1 MNLNAFFDEMFEVL
15 DAAAIGLTIPDETGA
30 RAGEPPAP
38 YVMLPEINY
47 QEPGPGL
54 HRIEDLVVTVVFGP
68 ANNPRVFRTALEYAS
83 TSGTTKSIWAAL
95 RAHTWT
101 SVGTVFIRS
110 AIPNHDSLRDSNPQ
124 VAYDF
129 HIDITGG

>member
-1 MNLNAFFDEMFEVL
+1 MNLNDFFDEMFGVL

-38 YVMLPEINY
+38 YVMLPSINY

-68 ANNPRVFRTALEYAS
+68 ANNPKVFRTALEYAS
-83 TSGTTKSIWAAL
+83 TTGAKSLWAAV
-95 RAHTWT
+95 RTHTWT
-101 SVGTVFIRS
+101 SVGTLFIRS
-110 AIPNHDSLRDSNPQ
+110 AEPNLESLRDSNPQ

>member
-1 MNLNAFFDEMFEVL
+1 
-15 DAAAIGLTIPDETGA
+15 
-30 RAGEPPAP
+30 
-38 YVMLPEINY
+38 MLPTIMY

-54 HRIEDLVVTVVFGP
+54 QRIEDLVLTVVFGP
-68 ANNPRVFRTALEYAS
+68 ANNPKVFRTALEYAS
-83 TSGTTKSIWAAL
+83 TSGTSRSLWAAI

-101 SVGTVFIRS
+101 TVGTLFVRS
-110 AIPNHDSLRDSNPQ
+110 AEPNTDSLRDSNPQ

>member
-1 MNLNAFFDEMFEVL
+1 MNLNTFLDEIFTVL
-15 DAAAIGLTIPDETGA
+15 GAADIGLTIPDETGA

-38 YVMLPEINY
+38 YVMLPAINY

-54 HRIEDLVVTVVFGP
+54 HRIEDLVLTVVFGP
-68 ANNPRVFRTALEYAS
+68 ANNPKVFRTALEYAS
-83 TSGTTKSIWAAL
+83 TSGANSLWAAV
-95 RAHTWT
+95 RGHTWT
-101 SVGTVFIRS
+101 SVGTVFIRR
-110 AIPNHDSLRDSNPQ
+110 AEPNIDSLRDSNPQ